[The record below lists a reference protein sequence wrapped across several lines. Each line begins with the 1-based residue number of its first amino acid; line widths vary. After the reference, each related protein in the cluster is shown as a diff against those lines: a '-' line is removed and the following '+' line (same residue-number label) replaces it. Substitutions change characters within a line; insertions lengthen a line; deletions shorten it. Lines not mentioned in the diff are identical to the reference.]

1 MNAEIKM
8 TSNVDTLQLQV
19 LSNLDQTNKK
29 KKKLKRVLAHF
40 FLHWDWWHVGAIIFF
55 WFESN

>member
-8 TSNVDTLQLQV
+8 TSNVGTLQLQV

-29 KKKLKRVLAHF
+29 KKRLKRGH
-40 FLHWDWWHVGAIIFF
+40 IFF
-55 WFESN
+55 FFGIGGTLVQ

>member
-29 KKKLKRVLAHF
+29 KKKLKRVLATF
-40 FLHWDWWHVGAIIFF
+40 FSPLGLVARWCNNFLLV
-55 WFESN
+55 